1 MVLKFL
7 KIEEDLNYNI
17 HNIEFQKTKT
27 VFSTTTLKKEEYR
40 ITSIEDLHENI
51 CVFLDRRVT
60 AQYENHGYLFET
72 NENII
77 QVKFYHPDYAANCV
91 EFTLFRV
98 EYYLISH
105 DQLHYDKDFFNKEF
119 FEKWEDCPYEIRI
132 IEIATIKQEEDE
144 DEEITIVQEYEHEN
158 GKIPIIKTFK
168 EDKCIICLENEPN
181 ILYVHCRHIPTCS
194 NVKKLRIETNA
205 LSVEE

>member
-1 MVLKFL
+1 M
-7 KIEEDLNYNI
+7 
-17 HNIEFQKTKT
+17 
-27 VFSTTTLKKEEYR
+27 
-40 ITSIEDLHENI
+40 
-51 CVFLDRRVT
+51 
-60 AQYENHGYLFET
+60 
-72 NENII
+72 
-77 QVKFYHPDYAANCV
+77 
-91 EFTLFRV
+91 

-105 DQLHYDKDFFNKEF
+105 DQLDYDKDFFNKEF

-144 DEEITIVQEYEHEN
+144 DEEEEITIVQEYEHEN

-194 NVKKLRIETNA
+194 KCEEIEN
-205 LSVEE
+205 